1 MLESKLPVIEEEKVD
16 LSQVE
21 DIIIDAKKNLQEN
34 IVIMAKPDDDLN
46 RPAEPINQS
55 NFKDLDGKRTAA
67 KKMFL
72 EDDFDY

>member
-46 RPAEPINQS
+46 RPAEPIN
-55 NFKDLDGKRTAA
+55 
-67 KKMFL
+67 
-72 EDDFDY
+72 

>member
-1 MLESKLPVIEEEKVD
+1 MSDQSTPWSSRSLSWPKKWAFNKMLESKLPVIEEEKVD

-46 RPAEPINQS
+46 RPAEPIN
-55 NFKDLDGKRTAA
+55 
-67 KKMFL
+67 
-72 EDDFDY
+72 